1 MHNEYRNPVM
11 RHLRDQLTRYAPRQ
25 KKVEQIGVHL
35 NETEIAEKLN
45 SGVSWNTKPDWNRPT
60 ETTS

>member
-25 KKVEQIGVHL
+25 KKVEQIGR
-35 NETEIAEKLN
+35 AEKLIGEIDLQVRVHEIARRHLQLLFN
-45 SGVSWNTKPDWNRPT
+45 ILR
-60 ETTS
+60 